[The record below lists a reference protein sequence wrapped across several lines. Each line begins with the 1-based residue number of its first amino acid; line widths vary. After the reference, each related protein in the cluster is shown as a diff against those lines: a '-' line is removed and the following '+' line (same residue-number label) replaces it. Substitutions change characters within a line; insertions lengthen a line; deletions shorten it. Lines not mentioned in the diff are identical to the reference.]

1 MGSKSIIEI
10 IENNISFKN
19 KNNGIEVDSLL
30 DVIPGSAEIDFEN
43 RVILKEFFE
52 PKDDKEKEYF
62 IEQVK
67 NILDMFLIDYKD
79 FLTLVYGQLEAY
91 ISDYIDNKKRYNEFK
106 KEFNKEHKN
115 RGEIYKMVQYLVK
128 KQDIQLSFNET
139 QIIEFVDT
147 EIRPK
152 RNDLTH
158 KRLPFSKKQHA
169 EEILKGGDITKILQS
184 IELEHRYN
192 KDTVLWFIKQFFNI
206 IDNKIT

>member
-1 MGSKSIIEI
+1 MKTERAKVKIIPLGGIDEI
-10 IENNISFKN
+10 GKNLTVIEYKEDIV
-19 KNNGIEVDSLL
+19 IVDCGLKFP
-30 DVIPGSAEIDFEN
+30 DVDMYGVDIVIPD
-43 RVILKEFFE
+43 
-52 PKDDKEKEYF
+52 
-62 IEQVK
+62 
-67 NILDMFLIDYKD
+67 
-79 FLTLVYGQLEAY
+79 
-91 ISDYIDNKKRYNEFK
+91 IS
-106 KEFNKEHKN
+106 
-115 RGEIYKMVQYLVK
+115 YLVK
-128 KQDIQLSFNET
+128 KQDIQLSFKET